1 MKKIVKLTEKDLQR
15 IVKRVIK
22 ESRLNELGGMDDGHP
37 RFGDLNFSKLSND
50 DIIRMGQEDDYYPSY
65 DTSGEFKGM
74 TELNGDMDIEDI
86 EETIDDISDDDEY
99 YGTFDGD
106 YRVDRRNTTNFDD
119 YDEFEE
125 EEFED
130 FDSYRKS
137 RYGSDRKNKWEFNS
151 PDEEM
156 GRKYFKTY
164 QEKSGGKPFRVRRR
178 NQR

>member
-22 ESRLNELGGMDDGHP
+22 ESRLNELGGM
-37 RFGDLNFSKLSND
+37 
-50 DIIRMGQEDDYYPSY
+50 
-65 DTSGEFKGM
+65 
-74 TELNGDMDIEDI
+74 TELNDDDIEEL